1 MIHSTIDIHLF
12 AEILLL
18 AWAVWKLIE
27 KNQLFIPPQ
36 ISEAFIDQNPI
47 NPGLYG
53 LTIAQATGANL
64 NTVKARLYR
73 ALKK

>member
-53 LTIAQATGANL
+53 LTIAQGI
-64 NTVKARLYR
+64 TVSCTISNAASRLWV
-73 ALKK
+73 

>member
-47 NPGLYG
+47 NPGF
-53 LTIAQATGANL
+53 TA
-64 NTVKARLYR
+64 
-73 ALKK
+73 